1 MSGPMDGADEPDRA
15 WTAVDR
21 RRALI
26 AGLATLGLIALLLVQ
41 GSGGSTS
48 EDDDDAPVGDWP
60 TSATAEDDVPRD
72 LLRTYQ
78 EAAVNCP
85 GLPWPVVAAIGK
97 AETDHNR
104 APGTSSA
111 GAVGPMQF
119 LPATWEMFQADGDGD
134 GEADIENEADA
145 IHGAVRLLCA
155 SGGEDPET
163 LRDAVFA
170 YNRSDPYVDDVLG
183 TARSY
188 TTGGI
193 DAP

>member
-1 MSGPMDGADEPDRA
+1 VSDEIDDADGPGRA

-21 RRALI
+21 RRALL
-26 AGLATLGLIALLLVQ
+26 AGLASLALLAVLWIE
-41 GSGGSTS
+41 GSRSGG
-48 EDDDDAPVGDWP
+48 EGEDDAPVGDWP
-60 TSATAEDDVPRD
+60 TSAAATDDVPVD

-111 GAVGPMQF
+111 GAQGPMQF
-119 LPATWEMFQADGDGD
+119 LSATWEMFQADGDGD
-134 GEADIENEADA
+134 GVADIDDEEDA

-155 SGGEDPET
+155 SGGEDPAT
-163 LRDAVFA
+163 LQAAIFA
-170 YNRSDPYVDDVLG
+170 YNRSEEYVADVLA
-183 TARSY
+183 TARTY
-188 TTGGI
+188 TTAEI

>member
-1 MSGPMDGADEPDRA
+1 MSDEIDDADGPGRA

-21 RRALI
+21 RRALL
-26 AGLATLGLIALLLVQ
+26 AGLASLALLAVLWFE
-41 GSGGSTS
+41 GSRGGGSDSADT
-48 EDDDDAPVGDWP
+48 APVGDWP
-60 TSATAEDDVPRD
+60 TSQAARDDVPED

-78 EAAVNCP
+78 EAALNCP

-111 GAVGPMQF
+111 GAEGPMQF

-134 GEADIENEADA
+134 GDADIDDEEDA

-155 SGGEDPET
+155 SGGEDPAT
-163 LRDAVFA
+163 LAAAIFA
-170 YNRSDPYVDDVLG
+170 YNRSEEYVADVLAI
-183 TARSY
+183 ARSY
-188 TTGGI
+188 TTAEI

>member
-1 MSGPMDGADEPDRA
+1 MSDEIDDADGQGPA

-26 AGLATLGLIALLLVQ
+26 AGLASLALLAVLWIE
-41 GSGGSTS
+41 GSRGGDSAS
-48 EDDDDAPVGDWP
+48 GEEGPVGDWP
-60 TSATAEDDVPRD
+60 TSTAAAEDVPPD

-97 AETDHNR
+97 VETDHNR
-104 APGTSSA
+104 APGTSTA
-111 GAVGPMQF
+111 GAQGPMQF
-119 LPATWEMFQADGDGD
+119 LPESWERFQADGDGD
-134 GEADIENEADA
+134 GDADIDDEEDA

-155 SGGEDPET
+155 SGGEDPAT
-163 LRDAVFA
+163 LQEAIFA
-170 YNRSDPYVDDVLG
+170 YNRSDEYVADVLA

-188 TTGGI
+188 TTAEI
-193 DAP
+193 EAP

>member
-1 MSGPMDGADEPDRA
+1 VSDEIDDADGPGRA
-15 WTAVDR
+15 WTALDR
-21 RRALI
+21 RRALL
-26 AGLATLGLIALLLVQ
+26 AGLASLALLVVLWIE
-41 GSGGSTS
+41 GTRS
-48 EDDDDAPVGDWP
+48 DDRGEDDAPVGDWP
-60 TSATAEDDVPRD
+60 TSAAAEDDVPAD

-111 GAVGPMQF
+111 GAQGPMQF
-119 LPATWEMFQADGDGD
+119 LPATWEMFQADGNGD
-134 GEADIENEADA
+134 GVADIDNEEDA

-155 SGGEDPET
+155 SGGEDPAT
-163 LRDAVFA
+163 LQPAIFA
-170 YNRSDPYVDDVLG
+170 YNRSEEYVADVLA

-188 TTGGI
+188 TTAEI